1 MNGGWLLASRIR
13 PRGASL
19 WRFSKEVMPMSDYEI
34 INLIIGIIGLVITAV
49 IAGFTIAKNNRH

>member
-1 MNGGWLLASRIR
+1 
-13 PRGASL
+13 
-19 WRFSKEVMPMSDYEI
+19 MSDYEI